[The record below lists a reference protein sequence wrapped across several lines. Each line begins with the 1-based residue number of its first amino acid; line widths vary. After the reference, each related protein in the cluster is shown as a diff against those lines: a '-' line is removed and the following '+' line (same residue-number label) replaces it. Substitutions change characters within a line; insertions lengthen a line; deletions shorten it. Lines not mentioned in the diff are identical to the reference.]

1 MDVLSIILFLDVT
14 GTDVVPLSTGL
25 LETVNVDM
33 TCEDVTSEDGAE
45 GKTEVP
51 LTIANLDLSDTYI
64 KLLVTERVRVSDVAF
79 TALDEYSTDDTDN
92 KTDGL
97 AITDTLELAINA
109 KGVLVEKLL
118 ETAPWD
124 TREDDCT
131 NTRDAEDISA
141 VVSST
146 ARDELTATADSL
158 LKTQLLVPITDVNN
172 TPGDDRLTDDT
183 AGDKA
188 VLLTVDNPMLTE
200 ADDEVLLTTLL
211 ETLDLRM
218 ESEDAANKDESLSNT
233 EVV

>member
-1 MDVLSIILFLDVT
+1 
-14 GTDVVPLSTGL
+14 
-25 LETVNVDM
+25 M

-45 GKTEVP
+45 GKTKVP
-51 LTIANLDLSDTYI
+51 STIANLDLSDTYI
-64 KLLVTERVRVSDVAF
+64 KVLVTERLRLSDAGF

-109 KGVLVEKLL
+109 ERVLLEKLL

-124 TREDDCT
+124 TTEDDCT
-131 NTRDAEDISA
+131 NTRDADDTSA

-158 LKTQLLVPITDVNN
+158 LKTQLLVPITDVND
-172 TPGDDRLTDDT
+172 TPGDDRFPDDT

-218 ESEDAANKDESLSNT
+218 ETEEAANKDESLSNT